1 MAACF
6 QSPLGAPFIY
16 AGLTF
21 SSRAAKRDSEA
32 YKWRALSE
40 VNRLLADPRTNIDD
54 TTIAAVLVLLAIE
67 EADLSDSG
75 TWGED
80 RQCSMWANEAHWNG
94 LRAMIEQRGGLAGL
108 SGNKCLQVYLL
119 M

>member
-21 SSRAAKRDSEA
+21 SSRAAKLDSEG

-40 VNRLLADPRTNIDD
+40 VNRLLADPRTSIDD

-67 EADLSDSG
+67 EADLSNSD

-80 RQCSMWANEAHWNG
+80 RQSSMWVNEAHWNG
-94 LRAMIEQRGGLAGL
+94 LKTMIEQRGGLAAL
-108 SGNKCLQVYLL
+108 SENKCLQVYLL

>member
-1 MAACF
+1 MYYCSLTYLAVVKVATPRIIPIDPHFSSKAAALNWMAACF

-21 SSRAAKRDSEA
+21 SSRAAKLDSEG

-40 VNRLLADPRTNIDD
+40 VNRLLADPRTSIDD

-67 EADLSDSG
+67 EADLSNSD
-75 TWGED
+75 T
-80 RQCSMWANEAHWNG
+80 
-94 LRAMIEQRGGLAGL
+94 
-108 SGNKCLQVYLL
+108 
-119 M
+119 